1 MAAKPA
7 PTTARLVSTLGG
19 RRALRSHVGSTD
31 ELRERLRR
39 GLPFAAVTALG
50 AAYRIDVKR
59 LAAIL
64 SIPERTFAR
73 RRHERRLRADES
85 DRLVRVARIAA
96 LAEEALGG
104 KERAIHWLHRPNRA
118 LGLAA
123 PLSLLDTEIG
133 ARQVED
139 VLGRIAHGV
148 YS

>member
-73 RRHERRLRADES
+73 RRHERPLRADES

-96 LAEEALGG
+96 LEERTLGG
-104 KERAIHWLHRPNRA
+104 RERAIPWLHRPHRPP
-118 LGLAA
+118 GPAA
-123 PLSLLDTEIG
+123 PRSPLATEIG
-133 ARQVED
+133 PRQV
-139 VLGRIAHGV
+139 
-148 YS
+148 

>member
-1 MAAKPA
+1 M
-7 PTTARLVSTLGG
+7 TL
-19 RRALRSHVGSTD
+19 S
-31 ELRERLRR
+31 
-39 GLPFAAVTALG
+39 
-50 AAYRIDVKR
+50 VKR

-96 LAEEALGG
+96 LAEGTLGG